1 MKGAL
6 LLSLTTRVLFAY
18 VTLLQ
23 LSWIPIQTFIIKH
36 FFHTDYE
43 INDHEIMFVFR
54 LELKI

>member
-18 VTLLQ
+18 VTLQ

-36 FFHTDYE
+36 FFHNDYE
-43 INDHEIMFVFR
+43 INQHENNDFI
-54 LELKI
+54 

>member
-6 LLSLTTRVLFAY
+6 LLSLTARVLFAY

-43 INDHEIMFVFR
+43 INDHENNDFI
-54 LELKI
+54 